1 MCTQYTLSVPKHD
14 LGLEISP
21 PTPPLPI
28 AIDGLSKDDLV
39 L

>member
-1 MCTQYTLSVPKHD
+1 MCTQYTLSVSKHD
-14 LGLEISP
+14 LGLEIP
-21 PTPPLPI
+21 PPPPI

>member
-21 PTPPLPI
+21 PPPPI

>member
-21 PTPPLPI
+21 PPPPPI

>member
-14 LGLEISP
+14 LAP
-21 PTPPLPI
+21 PPPI

>member
-21 PTPPLPI
+21 PPI

-39 L
+39 F

>member
-21 PTPPLPI
+21 PPPPPI

-39 L
+39 F